1 MKCKFLCSS
10 LLIVSG
16 LLGSSSAL
24 FAMDPYIH
32 FTPLG
37 PFEIMYIGDLDPAGR
52 GSGATWF
59 GVELYGYENA
69 PTEIILEFT
78 LDSDLIFNGTTNQ
91 LYFDDDLPLNFTN
104 IDFSNQ
110 HFDYGDQTIDIDDW
124 DFNEDYINDISSSRL
139 ASGSY
144 AITITLENT
153 LNGNSISET
162 LYLQVTNPDAVWLMS
177 PNPDQTVT
185 MPTPV
190 FIWSSAAQLFRIRL
204 CRAEDGQ
211 LGGEDVMSNQPVWE
225 EELTGNTATYPAGDV
240 PPLQHAA
247 TYYWQVFALVN
258 TTSGVIEFPSDIWR
272 FTYNEEDDFLLE
284 ETMELLED
292 LFPGQAGEV
301 LNQLNGYE
309 MSGTIMVDG
318 MPMAAYGLEDFL
330 DGARKGEVEVID
342 ITVE

>member
-185 MPTPV
+185 HRFSSGPQRRSCSV
-190 FIWSSAAQLFRIRL
+190 FVSAVQRM
-204 CRAEDGQ
+204 DNS
-211 LGGEDVMSNQPVWE
+211 VVKMS
-225 EELTGNTATYPAGDV
+225 
-240 PPLQHAA
+240 
-247 TYYWQVFALVN
+247 
-258 TTSGVIEFPSDIWR
+258 
-272 FTYNEEDDFLLE
+272 
-284 ETMELLED
+284 
-292 LFPGQAGEV
+292 
-301 LNQLNGYE
+301 
-309 MSGTIMVDG
+309 
-318 MPMAAYGLEDFL
+318 
-330 DGARKGEVEVID
+330 
-342 ITVE
+342 